1 MTTLAHAIPRLSHV
15 RAHLSAYLVG
25 IGATSALT
33 AGAVVVFLSLATFVA
48 FKGLPLGGSS
58 DDAGAA
64 YLGSNAPATAAA
76 ALGAARAAVAKDPVP
91 GTRGGGSGPGP
102 GGAGGGHNPGGGSNS
117 AVGGVSGGGGNPP
130 GGGPTD
136 PGGGGGDPGG
146 VPIPLPSSSGPVT
159 SAVQSVDHAAG
170 TNLSGP
176 TSGATGA
183 VDGAATGALDQAG
196 GAVGHPRL
204 GGQVGGAVN
213 GVTGS
218 GLLGG

>member
-1 MTTLAHAIPRLSHV
+1 MTTYSHTASTPRFG
-15 RAHLSAYLVG
+15 HLRAYLVG
-25 IGATSALT
+25 IGATTALS
-33 AGAVVVFLSLATFVA
+33 AGALVVFLSLATFVA

-64 YLGSNAPATAAA
+64 YLGSNAPAAATAAA

-91 GTRGGGSGPGP
+91 GTRGGGSGSGP
-102 GGAGGGHNPGGGSNS
+102 GGSGGGHNSGGGSNS

-146 VPIPLPSSSGPVT
+146 VPIPLPASSGPVT

-183 VDGAATGALDQAG
+183 ADGAATGALNQAG